1 LARNEDCIHG
11 EFHKYSLI
19 SGLIPKVVSSG
30 LGDFKKVQLIQLY
43 HRYGTDP
50 FSLDDFSEA
59 LDLKVSSA
67 SNRIDEYIDRGYIL
81 AGKCGN
87 KCYYRIVA
95 TPEAC
100 PECFRLEEITQAR
113 VPMMATA

>member
-1 LARNEDCIHG
+1 MAP
-11 EFHKYSLI
+11 
-19 SGLIPKVVSSG
+19 PKG
-30 LGDFKKVQLIQLY
+30 Y
-43 HRYGTDP
+43 
-50 FSLDDFSEA
+50 DFSEA